1 KSLTGAE
8 RTAFIDENN
17 GKLSMNGLMQDT
29 RKRLKDLRKQ
39 RDAIYA
45 DSTLSLAQQSAM
57 VKSVERDMKIAVDRF
72 NREYNKKVGVE

>member
-1 KSLTGAE
+1 
-8 RTAFIDENN
+8 
-17 GKLSMNGLMQDT
+17 DT

-45 DSTLSLAQQSAM
+45 DSSLSLAQQAAM
-57 VKSVERDMKIAVDRF
+57 VKSVERDMKVAVDRF